1 MADPTMTI
9 RLPRPLL
16 ADLDEEAARSGLPRS
31 SLVRVAV
38 LRQLI
43 VKSTAQDDLEFTE
56 ETE

>member
-1 MADPTMTI
+1 MRDPTITI

-16 ADLDEEAARSGLPRS
+16 FHLDDEATKSGLPRS

-38 LRQLI
+38 LRQLAL
-43 VKSTAQDDLEFTE
+43 KSTAQDDPESTK